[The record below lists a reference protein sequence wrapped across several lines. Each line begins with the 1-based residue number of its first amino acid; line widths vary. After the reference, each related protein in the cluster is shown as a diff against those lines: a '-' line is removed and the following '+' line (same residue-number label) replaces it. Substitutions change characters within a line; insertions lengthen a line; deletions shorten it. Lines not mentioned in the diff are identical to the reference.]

1 MSDAP
6 NLLSVIDNYI
16 RGIVR
21 DEFAKTATTS
31 NKLIDDD
38 GGGFS
43 SYAED
48 AIRSIAQEVT
58 EKELR
63 NFELDVDDAVGD
75 AIRDYFR
82 NNSFDISPA

>member
-21 DEFAKTATTS
+21 DELAKTATTG
-31 NKLIDDD
+31 NKLVDND
-38 GGGFS
+38 GDFS
-43 SYAED
+43 SYAEA

-63 NFELDVDDAVGD
+63 DFEPDVDDATRG
-75 AIRDYFR
+75 YFR
-82 NNSFDISPA
+82 SNSFDITPN